1 MQYNTATYHNTHR
14 EWLKRRLWRTQSFT
28 QRSHWTR
35 WALATRGQCAQF
47 GSFAQRHRGAI
58 NDTMCFNTLCLDP
71 GRVPMILQHMAIER
85 LERGNWVELDFWYLA
100 AWVGATCRYHVCYI
114 HKRCYFF
121 LQFHVIGQC
130 ECRVPS
136 LSSLPVSLHR
146 SLFGRCSSEST
157 RVGQGAHELW
167 LTCNM
172 INKYIMIYEQC
183 LESYKAEI

>member
-1 MQYNTATYHNTHR
+1 
-14 EWLKRRLWRTQSFT
+14 
-28 QRSHWTR
+28 
-35 WALATRGQCAQF
+35 
-47 GSFAQRHRGAI
+47 
-58 NDTMCFNTLCLDP
+58 MCFNTLCLDP

-167 LTCNM
+167 LTWLTNILWFMNNVLNHTTLKFKRLAHVKTWTCRNHVD
-172 INKYIMIYEQC
+172 
-183 LESYKAEI
+183 L